1 MMKRSSTTMKIPS
14 KGEATA
20 ERILDAAFRA
30 IATQGCAAVTLRS
43 IAEEADVVLSQLN
56 YYYGNKD
63 GLFAAVLTRMKQEYA
78 IGLDRRLCD
87 CDGFAECI
95 AALVDYNEFL
105 LRERIDLYRS
115 FLEFFSVA
123 MNSDAYRTEVA
134 GFLSDIAGMIEAQI
148 IRNQRAGKNMPFSS
162 AMITRFILSVSFG
175 ISLQHLL
182 SPENGDVQ
190 AGFDIVKAAT
200 AVLL

>member
-1 MMKRSSTTMKIPS
+1 MKTPS

-20 ERILDAAFRA
+20 ERILDAAFKA
-30 IATQGCAAVTLRS
+30 IATQGCAAVTLRG
-43 IAEEADVVLSQLN
+43 IAEEAGVVLSQLN

-63 GLFAAVLTRMKQEYA
+63 GLFAAVLTRMKEEYA
-78 IGLDRRLCD
+78 TGLDGRLRD
-87 CDGFAECI
+87 CNGLAERI

-105 LRERIDLYRS
+105 LHERIDLYRS
-115 FLEFFSVA
+115 FLEFFNVA
-123 MNSDAYRTEVA
+123 MNSDAFRMEVA
-134 GFLSDIAGMIEAQI
+134 GFLSDISSMIEAQI
-148 IRNQRAGKNMPFSS
+148 TRNQRESRSASFSP
-162 AMITRFILSVSFG
+162 AMVTHFILSVSFG

-190 AGFDIVKAAT
+190 AGFDMIKAAT